1 LPKRREGQHSG
12 ISWPVVIIG
21 LLGHGTELGIQ
32 TTKKWDWTGNSDS
45 AVFCFREENINSYKN
60 EMRKVGEK
68 TILCQLCDL
77 RKSCTMGLTKCHTDE
92 FVQSHFSDGNLNPI
106 SNPTPP

>member
-1 LPKRREGQHSG
+1 LPKRREGQRSG

-45 AVFCFREENINSYKN
+45 AVFCFREENINSYKED
-60 EMRKVGEK
+60 EMRKVGAK
-68 TILCQLCDL
+68 TILRQLCDL
-77 RKSCTMGLTKCHTDE
+77 RKSCTILF
-92 FVQSHFSDGNLNPI
+92 FVQIYAFTVHKAQSFALHSP
-106 SNPTPP
+106 